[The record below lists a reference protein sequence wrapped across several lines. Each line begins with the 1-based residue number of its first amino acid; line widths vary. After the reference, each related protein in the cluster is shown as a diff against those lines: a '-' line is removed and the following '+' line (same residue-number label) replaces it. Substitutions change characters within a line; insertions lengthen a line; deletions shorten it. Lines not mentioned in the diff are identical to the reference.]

1 LSAVVL
7 TAGET
12 MALFDPDHRGPPR
25 CGGRFTLRVAGAES
39 NVAIGL
45 ARLGVEARWL
55 SRLGQDE
62 LGAAVRAALEAEGVD
77 LRWAVW
83 DAQAPTGL
91 FLKSRSDGRSSVV
104 YYRSGSAAS
113 RLGPADVPDEALE
126 GVDLVHLTGITLALS
141 AGCRELVL
149 DLARRAHEHG
159 AQVQFDPNYREALW
173 QGPQAAL
180 EAEQPLHGLIDWYLC
195 GSAEASLLFGADDDR
210 DSLDAMADAGIERAV
225 VRAGRRGSLVMTSG
239 GVAEVNPPGAEEADV
254 LDEIGAGDAFAAGFA
269 FGLLRGWPPERCT
282 HAGHTIAAYALRG
295 TGDWETLPRLDEVAE
310 ALEGARGRGAS

>member
-12 MALFDPDHRGPPR
+12 MALLDPDHHGPPR
-25 CGGRFTLRVAGAES
+25 CGARFTLRVAGAES

-45 ARLGVEARWL
+45 ARLGVEVRWL
-55 SRLGQDE
+55 SRLGEDE

-77 LRWAVW
+77 LRWTVS

-91 FLKSRSDGRSSVV
+91 FLKVRSGGRSSVV

-113 RLGPADVPDEALE
+113 RLGPADVPEEALE

-149 DLARRAHEHG
+149 DLARRARERG

-173 QGPQAAL
+173 DGPQAAL
-180 EAEQPLHGLIDWYLC
+180 EAERPLHGLIDWYLC
-195 GSAEASLLFGADDDR
+195 GSAEASLLFGADDDH
-210 DSLDAMADAGIERAV
+210 DLLDAMSAAGIDRAV
-225 VRAGRRGSLVMTSG
+225 VRAGRRGSLVMTG
-239 GVAEVNPPGAEEADV
+239 DGVAEVSRPDAGKADV

-269 FGLLRGWPPERCT
+269 FGLLRGWPAERCT
-282 HAGHTIAAYALRG
+282 RAGHTIAAYALRG

-310 ALEGARGRGAS
+310 ALEGAPGRGAS

>member
-1 LSAVVL
+1 MSAVVL

-12 MALFDPDHRGPPR
+12 MALLDPDHPGPPR
-25 CGGRFTLRVAGAES
+25 CGARFTLRVAGAES
-39 NVAIGL
+39 NVAVGL

-55 SRLGQDE
+55 SRLGEDE
-62 LGAAVRAALEAEGVD
+62 LGAAVRGALDAEGVD
-77 LRWAVW
+77 LRWTVS

-91 FLKSRSDGRSSVV
+91 FLKVRSDGRSSVV

-113 RLGPADVPDEALE
+113 RLGPGDVPDEALE

-141 AGCRELVL
+141 AGCRDLVL
-149 DLARRAHEHG
+149 DLARRARERG
-159 AQVQFDPNYREALW
+159 AHVQFDPNYREALW
-173 QGPQAAL
+173 DGPRAAL
-180 EAEQPLHGLIDWYLC
+180 EAQRPLHGLIDWYLC
-195 GSAEASLLFGADDDR
+195 GSAEASLLFGVDDDQN
-210 DSLDAMADAGIERAV
+210 LPEAMSVAGIARAV
-225 VRAGRRGSLVMTSG
+225 IRVGRRGSLLMTTD
-239 GVAEVNPPGAEEADV
+239 GVAQVSPPDAEEADV

-310 ALEGARGRGAS
+310 ALEGARGGGAF